1 MIFSKVLV
9 ALLTFTIVQLAQAKL
24 PTSSI
29 DCIDKDNRE
38 DAMCIC
44 RLQTNHHMPICKEFV
59 DQNNGGVNQQ
69 IINGEEVEPNIHPWF
84 ARSTLGSDWAGCG
97 GSLVTPEYVLT
108 AAHCVDGRINNLK
121 NNGGYQIGA
130 LCAPY
135 GPNKSNNCGQ
145 AVQSFGISDI
155 IPHPNYNS
163 NNVQNDFALV
173 RLDGSSTIT
182 PVTMDPGDIS
192 PSYENLS
199 LKENLWPIGFG
210 TDENGSVT
218 SKLMRVNV
226 NYVKQ
231 STCNDNYNGGI
242 FENMMC
248 AADTNQDSCQGD
260 SGGPLYD
267 SDNDVLVGVVSWGR
281 GCAQANFPG
290 VYSRISNQISWI
302 KEEICK
308 SGAHNEPRPN
318 FCDAV
323 LIYSSKF
330 DNDTDGFRPLKR
342 WQRKGGYE
350 GGGVLRIK
358 RTQNIK
364 INVEDII
371 EYSRIKIEFK
381 FKPSKKVKKKDGFKV
396 MIQLNETPGSIVW
409 QKQFGKENNDN
420 SFAKKRVWYDEAIVV
435 ETPDNA
441 TNILIQFEGLE
452 NNSKRGSYNIDNVV
466 IIGLQI

>member
-9 ALLTFTIVQLAQAKL
+9 ALVTFSFVQLAQAKL

-29 DCIDKDNRE
+29 DCDDEDNRK

-44 RLQTNHHMPICKEFV
+44 RLQSNHHMPICKEFV
-59 DQNNGGVNQQ
+59 DQNNDGVNQQ

-84 ARSTLGSDWAGCG
+84 ARSTLGSGWAGCG

-108 AAHCVDGRINNLK
+108 AAHCVDGRESNLE

-135 GPNKSNNCGQ
+135 GPNESNNCGQ

-163 NNVQNDFALV
+163 NSVQNDFALV

-226 NYVKQ
+226 NYVKD
-231 STCNDNYNGGI
+231 STCNENYNGGI

-248 AADTNQDSCQGD
+248 AADTNEDSCQGD

-267 SDNDVLVGVVSWGR
+267 SDNDVLVGVVSWGI
-281 GCAQANFPG
+281 GCAQAGYPG

-308 SGAHNEPRPN
+308 SGAHNEPRPS
-318 FCDAV
+318 FCGPAPPTPAPTPAPPTPAPTPCTTPSIEVEVTTDNYPAETSWEITNSCNNGVVGSGGDYTEANTIQTYSLCVPQAQYTFVISDAFGDGICCSYGEGSYKV
-323 LIYSSKF
+323 EYGDEVREGAEFGSEESHTLGSC
-330 DNDTDGFRPLKR
+330 DNDPTSAP
-342 WQRKGGYE
+342 
-350 GGGVLRIK
+350 
-358 RTQNIK
+358 
-364 INVEDII
+364 VEPT
-371 EYSRIKIEFK
+371 SA
-381 FKPSKKVKKKDGFKV
+381 P
-396 MIQLNETPGSIVW
+396 
-409 QKQFGKENNDN
+409 
-420 SFAKKRVWYDEAIVV
+420 
-435 ETPDNA
+435 
-441 TNILIQFEGLE
+441 
-452 NNSKRGSYNIDNVV
+452 
-466 IIGLQI
+466 